1 MKRFVFCI
9 IILSVILAVIFFLK
23 TSLNNPIKYF
33 TFYYAKH
40 NSTGIEGELREVE
53 KNKKEKIEKLLVQE
67 YLLGPMNYNLRFD
80 ISQNL
85 KIQDLFLVYSSKSI
99 DAVINFNSTFLDEV
113 EKIDEW
119 TLKAFLETIKV
130 NTKIKR
136 VLLLS
141 DGKRIREKVG
151 KYNLSQFIEL
161 KNI

>member
-85 KIQDLFLVYSSKSI
+85 KIQDLSFV
-99 DAVINFNSTFLDEV
+99 
-113 EKIDEW
+113 
-119 TLKAFLETIKV
+119 
-130 NTKIKR
+130 
-136 VLLLS
+136 
-141 DGKRIREKVG
+141 
-151 KYNLSQFIEL
+151 KYQI
-161 KNI
+161 